1 MSLFHQIWKNSDKRD
16 SCFPLEEM
24 KKEQGQWDEKKT
36 VGGEK
41 MVELHRKE
49 VEWIIHKGDAKSE
62 WLREKF

>member
-16 SCFPLEEM
+16 SCFALEEM

-36 VGGEK
+36 MGEK

-49 VEWIIHKGDAKSE
+49 VEWIIHRGDAKANS
-62 WLREKF
+62 